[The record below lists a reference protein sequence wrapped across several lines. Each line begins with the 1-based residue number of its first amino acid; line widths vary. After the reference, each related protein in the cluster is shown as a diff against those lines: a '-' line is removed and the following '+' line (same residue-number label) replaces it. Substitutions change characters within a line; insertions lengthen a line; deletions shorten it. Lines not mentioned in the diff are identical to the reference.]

1 MKLCNSP
8 VDLFLDNYY
17 SARNNSCGLIEI
29 ANNEIRAKG
38 VTDFLNKICK
48 HNKAQVMTITNPYG
62 PTIDG

>member
-1 MKLCNSP
+1 MGITADEMLASKTNA
-8 VDLFLDNYY
+8 DK
-17 SARNNSCGLIEI
+17 I